1 MIWWPAVQKPHATA
15 RVGLKPPQTTV
26 HACDALQQIRRQLTQ
41 LAGLGGGAVTPGL
54 LQAAIDDC
62 ADAVVVTNQRAEIVM
77 VNGPAARL
85 VGLSTRDLQ
94 KLTIWDITH
103 ASFQADFDILW
114 REFLRAG
121 RQRGEYAVR
130 HSDGSIVDV
139 AYCSEVNV
147 IPDRH
152 ISIYTRLR

>member
-1 MIWWPAVQKPHATA
+1 M
-15 RVGLKPPQTTV
+15 
-26 HACDALQQIRRQLTQ
+26 Q
-41 LAGLGGGAVTPGL
+41 LAKLGGGDVTPGL

-62 ADAVVVTNQRAEIVM
+62 VDAAVITNPRAQIIM
-77 VNGPAARL
+77 VNGVAARL
-85 VGLSTRDLQ
+85 LGISTRELQ
-94 KLTIWDITH
+94 KLTIWDITD

-130 HSDGSIVDV
+130 HADGSVVEV
-139 AYCSEVNV
+139 AYCSEVHV

-152 ISIYTRLR
+152 ISIFKRLR